1 MLTVDADIV
10 DIDESL
16 TLKQTKI
23 SSYWSEF
30 QKIMKRE
37 FDSLIENEIWDL
49 TFTLFS
55 QSILIDRWVFKIKKD
70 RWSNILKFKT
80 RWVVHEFKQKK
91 ELDFIDIFVFVVKS
105 MFWKV
110 MMTVF
115 AKRDYR
121 IRQMNVIIAFLYEF
135 LDEKMYV
142 RQSTHMKDEISKVCL
157 LKKTL
162 YDLKQF
168 SHVWYQTLQ
177 DFLQKLSFK
186 RIETNH
192 DFFVSIDKFIFRR
205 ENGKSAPG
213 PQNSRW
219 LGAGSRASDLAP
231 AMPRAGLERANQ
243 PIYRPLRPPL
253 LPKLLKK
260 TY

>member
-1 MLTVDADIV
+1 
-10 DIDESL
+10 
-16 TLKQTKI
+16 
-23 SSYWSEF
+23 
-30 QKIMKRE
+30 
-37 FDSLIENEIWDL
+37 
-49 TFTLFS
+49 
-55 QSILIDRWVFKIKKD
+55 
-70 RWSNILKFKT
+70 
-80 RWVVHEFKQKK
+80 
-91 ELDFIDIFVFVVKS
+91 
-105 MFWKV
+105 
-110 MMTVF
+110 MTVF

-192 DFFVSIDKFIFRR
+192 DFFVSIDKFIFVVVYVD
-205 ENGKSAPG
+205 
-213 PQNSRW
+213 
-219 LGAGSRASDLAP
+219 DLLFFEDLNDQRVKD
-231 AMPRAGLERANQ
+231 AMQ
-243 PIYRPLRPPL
+243 SLRDRF
-253 LPKLLKK
+253 
-260 TY
+260 